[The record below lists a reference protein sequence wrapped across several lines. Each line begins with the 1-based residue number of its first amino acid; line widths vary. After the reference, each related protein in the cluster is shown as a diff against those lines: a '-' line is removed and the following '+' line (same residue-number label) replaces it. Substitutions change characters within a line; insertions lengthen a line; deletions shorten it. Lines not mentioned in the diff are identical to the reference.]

1 MASSIKAFA
10 LAANTTCVSSSILY
24 QESVMSHSYDL
35 DLIAIGGGSG
45 GIATCNR
52 AGSYGASTMVIESDP
67 VLGGTCVNRGCVPK
81 KVMWYGGAMA
91 HALRDAEGYGFDISV
106 KGFSWEHLVEKR
118 ENYISNIN
126 NAYANY
132 LGKNNVRIVHGHARL
147 VDAHTVEVDGKRH
160 TAERIVLAPGGYAK
174 VPDIPGKEL
183 AVTSDGFFHFKTQ
196 PKRVLVLG
204 AGYIAVELAGMM
216 QAMGTDVTLG
226 IRHDAFLR
234 EFDLMLQEKLMEE
247 MLAVG
252 VTIAKKFSA
261 ARLDKLDEG
270 IQVTGEQGE
279 VLAGFDA
286 VVVAVGRAP
295 STDDLGLS
303 DAGVDV
309 DKRGYIP
316 VDKYQQTNVAS
327 IFAIGDVTGQAELT
341 PVAIAAGRRLADR
354 LYDNQEGRHMEYDL
368 IPTVVFSHP
377 PMATVGL
384 TEVQAREKYG
394 ENLTV
399 YQTAFTAMYN
409 SFTSHKSKT
418 AMKLICAGD
427 EEKVVGIHMIG
438 LAADEMLQGF
448 AVAMR
453 MGASKRDFDDTVA
466 IHPTSS
472 EELVTLR

>member
-1 MASSIKAFA
+1 M
-10 LAANTTCVSSSILY
+10 TH
-24 QESVMSHSYDL
+24 SHDF

-52 AGSYGASTMVIESDP
+52 AGAYGAKTLVIESDP

-91 HALRDAEGYGFDISV
+91 HSLRDAEGYGFDV
-106 KGFSWEHLVEKR
+106 TVNGFSWEHLVEKR
-118 ENYISNIN
+118 ESYISNIN

-132 LGKNNVRIVHGHARL
+132 LGKNNVQILHGRARL
-147 VDAHTVEVDGKRH
+147 TDAHTVEVDGKQY
-160 TAERIVLAPGGYAK
+160 TAERIVLAPGGYAR
-174 VPDIPGKEL
+174 VPDIPGNEL
-183 AVTSDGFFHFKTQ
+183 AVTSDGFFEFKSQ
-196 PKRVLVLG
+196 PSRVLVLG
-204 AGYIAVELAGMM
+204 AGYIAVELAGML
-216 QAMGTDVTLG
+216 QAMGSDVTLG
-226 IRHDAFLR
+226 IRKDSFLR
-234 EFDLMLQEKLMEE
+234 EFDLMLQEKLTEE
-247 MLAVG
+247 MLADG
-252 VTIAKKFSA
+252 VTIEKQFSA
-261 ARLDKLDEG
+261 ARLDKQADG
-270 IQVTGEQGE
+270 IQVTAEKGQ
-279 VLAGFDA
+279 VLGGFDA
-286 VVVAVGRAP
+286 VIFAIGRSPA
-295 STDDLGLS
+295 TDDLGLS
-303 DAGVDV
+303 AAGVELDQ
-309 DKRGYIP
+309 RGYIP
-316 VDKYQQTNVAS
+316 VDKYQQTNVPS

-354 LYDNQEGRHMEYDL
+354 LYDNQEGRHLNYEL

-384 TEVQAREKYG
+384 TELQAREQHGDKV
-394 ENLTV
+394 TV

-418 AMKLICAGD
+418 AMKLICSGED
-427 EEKVVGIHMIG
+427 EKVVGIHMIG

-453 MGASKRDFDDTVA
+453 MGATKRDFDDTVA

>member
-1 MASSIKAFA
+1 M
-10 LAANTTCVSSSILY
+10 T
-24 QESVMSHSYDL
+24 HSYDY

-52 AGSYGASTMVIESDP
+52 AGLYGARTLVIESDP

-91 HALRDAEGYGFDISV
+91 HALRDAEGYGFDV
-106 KGFSWEHLVEKR
+106 TVNGFSWDHLVEKR
-118 ENYISNIN
+118 QKYIGNIN

-132 LGKNNVRIVHGHARL
+132 LGKNNVTILHGRGKL
-147 VDAHTVEVDGKRH
+147 LDANTVEVDGKH
-160 TAERIVLAPGGYAK
+160 YSAERIILAPGGYPR

-183 AVTSDGFFHFKTQ
+183 GITSDGFFELHKQ
-196 PKRVLVLG
+196 PSRVLVLG

-234 EFDLMLQEKLMEE
+234 DFDTLLQDKISEE
-247 MLAVG
+247 MRSDG
-252 VTIAKKFSA
+252 VTIQTGFTIAKLESVDGKITA
-261 ARLDKLDEG
+261 
-270 IQVTGEQGE
+270 TGEQGQT
-279 VLAGFDA
+279 LTGFDE
-286 VVVAVGRAP
+286 VIFAVGRAP
-295 STDDLGLS
+295 STHNLGLEA
-303 DAGVDV
+303 AGVEV
-309 DKRGYIP
+309 NASGYIP
-316 VDKYQQTNVAS
+316 VDKYQQTNIPS

-354 LYDNQEGRHMEYDL
+354 IYDNQTGRHMEYDL

-377 PMATVGL
+377 PAATVGPS
-384 TEVQAREKYG
+384 EAQAREKYG
-394 ENLTV
+394 DAVVV
-399 YQTAFTAMYN
+399 YQTEFTAMYN
-409 SFTSHKSKT
+409 SFTEHKAKT
-418 AMKLICAGD
+418 AMKLICTGAD
-427 EEKVVGIHMIG
+427 EKVVAIHMVG

-453 MGASKRDFDDTVA
+453 MGATKRDFDDTVA

>member
-1 MASSIKAFA
+1 
-10 LAANTTCVSSSILY
+10 
-24 QESVMSHSYDL
+24 MSESYDF

-52 AGSYGASTMVIESDP
+52 AGSYGARTLVIESDP

-91 HALRDAEGYGFDISV
+91 HALRDAEGYGFDV
-106 KGFSWEHLVEKR
+106 TVNGFSWEHLVEKR
-118 ENYISNIN
+118 ESYISNIN

-132 LGKNNVRIVHGHARL
+132 LGKNNVNIVHGYARL
-147 VDAHTVEVDGKRH
+147 SDTNTVEVDGKRY
-160 TAERIVLAPGGYAK
+160 TAERIVLAPGGHAR

-183 AVTSDGFFHFKTQ
+183 AVTSDGFFHFQSQ
-196 PKRVLVLG
+196 PQRVLVLG
-204 AGYIAVELAGMM
+204 AGYIAVELAGML

-226 IRHDAFLR
+226 IRHDSFLR
-234 EFDLMLQEKLMEE
+234 DFDLMLQEKLMDE
-247 MLAVG
+247 MLSDG
-252 VTIAKKFSA
+252 LTIEKQFSIG
-261 ARLDKLDEG
+261 RLDKEESG
-270 IQVTGEQGE
+270 IKATGQSGKQ
-279 VLAGFDA
+279 LSGFDA
-286 VVVAVGRAP
+286 VIFAIGRSP
-295 STDDLGLS
+295 STGDLGL
-303 DAGVDV
+303 DRAGVTV
-309 DKRGYIP
+309 DERGYIP
-316 VDKYQQTNVAS
+316 VDKYQQTNVPG

-354 LYDNQEGRHMEYDL
+354 IYDHQEGRHLNYDL

-384 TEVQAREKYG
+384 TEVQAREQYG
-394 ENLTV
+394 ESVTV

-418 AMKLICAGD
+418 AMKLICSGD
-427 EEKVVGIHMIG
+427 DEKVVGIHMIG

-453 MGASKRDFDDTVA
+453 MGATKRDLDDTIA